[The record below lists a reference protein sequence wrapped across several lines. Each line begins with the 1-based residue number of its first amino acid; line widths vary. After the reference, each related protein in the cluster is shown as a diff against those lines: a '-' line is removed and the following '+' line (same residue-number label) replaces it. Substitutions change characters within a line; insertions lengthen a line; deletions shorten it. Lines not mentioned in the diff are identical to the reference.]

1 MEQGHKYLCK
11 IALENRLLVQRQS
24 RITGNLSFKSIMLPL
39 APSCWMKVPTI
50 GIANASRGDGTMS
63 EGALVRFLL
72 SVSLEH
78 IYKNLE

>member
-1 MEQGHKYLCK
+1 
-11 IALENRLLVQRQS
+11 
-24 RITGNLSFKSIMLPL
+24 
-39 APSCWMKVPTI
+39 MKVPTI